1 MAFGTGSAVAHRAVD
16 AVMGPRVI
24 QHETVDSS
32 SSSAP
37 AVASNPGGSE
47 ACNVQ
52 SKAFQDVGSLFSIV
66 IYDEFL
72 LFDAW
77 ILKSLTLLSYFHTQ
91 ATCIFFYLFF
101 FCSA

>member
-32 SSSAP
+32 TPSSAP
-37 AVASNPGGSE
+37 SVASNPGGSD

-52 SKAFQDVGSLFSIV
+52 SKSFQDVGSLFISIV
-66 IYDEFL
+66 IYNIFLFL
-72 LFDAW
+72 LRLDA
-77 ILKSLTLLSYFHTQ
+77 
-91 ATCIFFYLFF
+91 
-101 FCSA
+101 